1 MFDNFCWKSGVIG
14 AAVGVLA
21 VSLTNLVVG
30 YATKKY
36 IEHKVG
42 EMADALNNTE
52 AQAAEA

>member
-1 MFDNFCWKSGVIG
+1 MFDNLDWKSGVIG

-30 YATKKY
+30 YVTKKY

-42 EMADALNNTE
+42 EMADALNNT
-52 AQAAEA
+52 AEA